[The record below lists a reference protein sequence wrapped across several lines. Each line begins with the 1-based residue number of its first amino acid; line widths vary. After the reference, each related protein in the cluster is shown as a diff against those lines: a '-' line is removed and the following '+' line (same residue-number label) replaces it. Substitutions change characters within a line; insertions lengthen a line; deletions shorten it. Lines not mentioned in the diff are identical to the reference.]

1 MKRSKFADKITD
13 YVENT
18 LQNMGYSEDFTVY
31 DNLDD
36 EFSFTLEYDRTGI
49 CFNYDLAEIY
59 ETKQTEDVKVKDL
72 YRNHVESRIV
82 EFVNRQVE
90 RTMGNEAD
98 RMRALADTPSL
109 SVEPA
114 ETDVRRS
121 LNMGNV
127 YEDDEEEID
136 EYEDEE
142 EDFREDDDIWREDDD
157 EYEEDEED
165 DEYLDEEDEPVN
177 VSNETFE
184 IIHANDLLPS
194 FLRSEGMDNCIF
206 VKFSE
211 DLSRDTF
218 YSIDKAYSEI
228 SKALSSDKGS
238 DILFAILDDH
248 TIMGV
253 KDMNKDFFKNT
264 VEDLN
269 HLADNLMNTGI
280 YTFEN
285 GHAKLYDGSE
295 EEEEKDF
302 D

>member
-1 MKRSKFADKITD
+1 MKRAKFADKITD

-59 ETKQTEDVKVKDL
+59 ETKQAEDVKVKDL

-90 RTMGNEAD
+90 RTM
-98 RMRALADTPSL
+98 
-109 SVEPA
+109 VEPA
-114 ETDVRRS
+114 EVRRS

-127 YEDDEEEID
+127 YEEDEEEID

-142 EDFREDDDIWREDDD
+142 EDFRDDDDIWEEDDD
-157 EYEEDEED
+157 EYEEDN
-165 DEYLDEEDEPVN
+165 EYLEEDEPVN
-177 VSNETFE
+177 VSNENFE
-184 IIHANDLLPS
+184 IIRANDLLPS

-238 DILFAILDDH
+238 DILFAILDEH

-253 KDMNKDFFKNT
+253 KDMNRDFFKNT

-269 HLADNLMNTGI
+269 HLADNLMNTAI

-285 GHAKLYDGSE
+285 GHAKLSDGSE